1 MRNNESQEMY
11 LEAILDLERHND
23 AVRSVDVARI
33 LGYSKPSVNRAI
45 NLLKENELVIQEPYS
60 SIKLTAIGRRVAQSI
75 KRRHNVLT
83 TFFREVLEV
92 DATIAEQDACRIE
105 HIISDESMKAIE
117 NHLADRR
124 KSTD

>member
-1 MRNNESQEMY
+1 VRNNESQEMY